1 MTNQELLAGFLDR
14 SLSEDGLLEFE
25 ARKTASPEFASEVRE
40 MLTVEELLTSAA
52 PRVHYPVEFLASVE
66 SAIATKVAAGAT
78 ASGFFTSLAQNAW
91 TWITGGTAA
100 VVIGGGAIYLATKP
114 ATEPTRQARTT
125 ISAAPSP
132 GSAPTVAAKTP
143 APAPT
148 AVQAPAP
155 ARLNAKPQP
164 AMVST
169 VSNPSSVEL
178 NANTT
183 EPDPVTKQIIAEYE
197 KCKGSNDQVR
207 CAQLALQIGIKL
219 RKDDHSTEARQYLE
233 AAIGHARQLK
243 LAEFEMDANGEL
255 GLLAR
260 TEGDEQRAAAA
271 FRRAI
276 EIGEGH
282 KKNTSRWSSALE
294 ELGKR

>member
-40 MLTVEELLTSAA
+40 MLAVEDLLTAAA
-52 PRVHYPVEFLASVE
+52 PRVRYPVEFLASVE

-78 ASGFFTSLAQNAW
+78 ASGFFASLAQSAW
-91 TWITGGTAA
+91 TWIAGGTAA
-100 VVIGGGAIYLATKP
+100 VVIGGGAIYLATTSTTVP
-114 ATEPTRQARTT
+114 IPPTRAT
-125 ISAAPSP
+125 ISAPATVP
-132 GSAPTVAAKTP
+132 GSAQTTATPKPSTVVATSPVVSRPSAKTQQ
-143 APAPT
+143 ALAPT
-148 AVQAPAP
+148 ETTQ
-155 ARLNAKPQP
+155 
-164 AMVST
+164 
-169 VSNPSSVEL
+169 SSVEL
-178 NANTT
+178 NANTS

-219 RKDDHSTEARQYLE
+219 RKDDHASESRQYLE
-233 AAIGHARQLK
+233 AAIGHARALK

-276 EIGEGH
+276 DIGQAQQ
-282 KKNTSRWSSALE
+282 KNTRRWSTALE
-294 ELGKR
+294 ELEKR

>member
-40 MLTVEELLTSAA
+40 MLTVEELLTTAA

-91 TWITGGTAA
+91 TWIAGGTAA
-100 VVIGGGAIYLATKP
+100 VVIGGGAIYLASTP
-114 ATEPTRQARTT
+114 SPEPTTHAKAT

-132 GSAPTVAAKTP
+132 GNAQTVATP

-148 AVQAPAP
+148 VEHAPVGTRSN
-155 ARLNAKPQP
+155 ARPQP
-164 AMVST
+164 TMIST
-169 VSNPSSVEL
+169 ETTPSSVEL
-178 NANTT
+178 NANTS

-219 RKDDHSTEARQYLE
+219 RKDDHGTEARQYLE

-255 GLLAR
+255 GLLAS

-276 EIGEGH
+276 EIGDAQ

-294 ELGKR
+294 DLGKR